1 MANLKLRL
9 DKNISAEGDELQ
21 DEETGEDRKGIH
33 TILQEA
39 FIIADNKPK

>member
-21 DEETGEDRKGIH
+21 DEETGENQKGIH

-39 FIIADNKPK
+39 FIIADNKTK